1 MKISAVLQNT
11 FKRNFTTNRNVDLT
25 SFGGEN
31 NRSQTSSM
39 TDKNA
44 NEALKNNG
52 MSHVSFTGITQ
63 NWYLKSVP
71 LGGTSGTN
79 YYLTLEDGDKEHS
92 KDIGNSR
99 YVYSVADSQ
108 LIKQEHDFWAI
119 ISEHSH
125 RQSNSLMVRTSN
137 PYITNRIYFADPEEA
152 VSAQTKKD
160 HDFVVYDTRP
170 VYPTL
175 ASVREIYYNPNT
187 DAFDLSKSFKNV
199 GEYYYRLEMAD
210 KKEHD
215 KLVTERKNFQ
225 SEYDQSRSYKETIDA
240 RIENTPWNSNR
251 TNNDKEKADYYF
263 SMNHAKM
270 EDLNQKIGY
279 YQDRINFAKEQQKKA
294 SEGYKLFQE
303 VGLILYERD
312 EARNTYQRYEEL
324 IPYYEN
330 KRIPELEEDIKEYT
344 KKKEEAEAE
353 RDYYQKQV
361 DAIKTY
367 RELKKNSQYGLS
379 EQDRIRFDTDEHSIN
394 WRIPHAAN
402 EVEKQESY
410 IASTKRA
417 IKEALEYIEKG
428 KEEMPA
434 LKEKFLAKAEEAKT
448 YYAKMEE
455 FYRNNIEEWQCA

>member
-11 FKRNFTTNRNVDLT
+11 FKRNFATNRNVDLT

-92 KDIGNSR
+92 KDVGNSR

-137 PYITNRIYFADPEEA
+137 PYITKRIYFADPEEA

-170 VYPTL
+170 VYPTHQD
-175 ASVREIYYNPNT
+175 VRDLYLNPEKR
-187 DAFDLSKSFKNV
+187 AFSLMNIFKNV
-199 GEYYYRLEMAD
+199 GEYYYRLELAD
-210 KKEHD
+210 KKEHN
-215 KLVTERKNFQ
+215 KLIQERKAFQ
-225 SEYDQSRSYKETIDA
+225 DEYDRSREYKEMIDSRQADRPWSSTTI
-240 RIENTPWNSNR
+240 NR
-251 TNNDKEKADYYF
+251 DKEKADYFF
-263 SMNHAKM
+263 SLNQSKM
-270 EDLNQKIGY
+270 ENYNQKIGY
-279 YQDRINFAKEQQKKA
+279 YQDRINFSRVQQRKA
-294 SEGYKLFQE
+294 SEGYNISKDTND
-303 VGLILYERD
+303 LINERD
-312 EARNTYQRYEEL
+312 EIRSKIENGEWYIAHYKKQIEQRHEDIEFNNNEIDNANSKKTQSKKEIDAINTYKQYQETNYGLDEKQKKQMEKDIERLEYRISSANDE
-324 IPYYEN
+324 IK
-330 KRIPELEEDIKEYT
+330 KRKGLLANCNQDIKESQEKIAEYT
-344 KKKEEAEAE
+344 NKIAEL
-353 RDYYQKQV
+353 RVK
-361 DAIKTY
+361 
-367 RELKKNSQYGLS
+367 LNSLS
-379 EQDRIRFDTDEHSIN
+379 EQIVQHY
-394 WRIPHAAN
+394 P
-402 EVEKQESY
+402 
-410 IASTKRA
+410 
-417 IKEALEYIEKG
+417 
-428 KEEMPA
+428 
-434 LKEKFLAKAEEAKT
+434 
-448 YYAKMEE
+448 KMAE
-455 FYRNNIEEWQCA
+455 FYQNNIEEWQCS